1 MNACPLC
8 AGALETAF
16 VYDARPEGETEFG
29 IAAGDYRRS
38 YAQCATCGLY
48 VADLGA
54 LDLDELYAGAYVDA
68 TYSGDGMRATF
79 DRIMALPPERS
90 DNAGRVAR
98 VVEWLSGSGA
108 DATVLD
114 VGSGLGVFPAALR
127 RAGYGTVVAL
137 DPDARAVE
145 HARAAAGVQAVRGD
159 FMESAGLGL
168 GRFALVTLNKV
179 LEHVP
184 DPVAML
190 ARVHDHLAPGGA
202 VYVEL
207 PDGEAAA
214 RDPDGQDREE
224 FFIEHLHVFSP
235 PSLALL
241 ARRAGFDVQRLE
253 RLREPSGKYM
263 VYAFLTAAAG
273 DRGHT
278 P

>member
-1 MNACPLC
+1 MSACPLC
-8 AGALETAF
+8 AGVLETAF

-29 IAAGDYRRS
+29 IAAEDYRRS
-38 YAQCATCGLY
+38 YARCATCGLY
-48 VADLGA
+48 VADLGV

-68 TYSGDGMRATF
+68 TYAGNGVRATF
-79 DRIMALPPERS
+79 ERIMALPPERS

-98 VVEWLSGSGA
+98 VVEWLSASGA
-108 DATVLD
+108 DARVLD

-127 RAGYGTVVAL
+127 RAGYEAVVAL
-137 DPDARAVE
+137 DPDVRAVE
-145 HARAAAGVQAVRGD
+145 HTRAAAGVAAVRGD
-159 FMESAGLGL
+159 FMDSGDLGL
-168 GRFALVTLNKV
+168 GHFALVTLNKV

-190 ARVHDHLAPGGA
+190 ARVHEHLAPGGA

-214 RDPDGQDREE
+214 RDPDGQGREE
-224 FFIEHLHVFSP
+224 FFIEHLYVFSP
-235 PSLALL
+235 ASLALL

-253 RLREPSGKYM
+253 RLREPSGKYT
-263 VYAFLTAAAG
+263 VYAFLTAAAD
-273 DRGHT
+273 DRRQT

>member
-1 MNACPLC
+1 VSACPLC
-8 AGALETAF
+8 AGVLETAF
-16 VYDARPEGETEFG
+16 AYDARPEGETQFG
-29 IAAGDYRRS
+29 IPADAYRRS

-48 VADLGA
+48 VADLGG

-68 TYSGDGMRATF
+68 TYSGNGVRATF

-98 VVEWLSGSGA
+98 VVEWLAGSGA
-108 DATVLD
+108 DARVLD

-127 RAGYGTVVAL
+127 RAGYEAVVAL

-145 HARAAAGVQAVRGD
+145 HTRVAAGVAAVEGD
-159 FMESAGLGL
+159 FMEADDLGL
-168 GRFALVTLNKV
+168 GRFDLVTLNKV
-179 LEHVP
+179 LEHVA

-190 ARVHDHLAPGGA
+190 ARVHDHLAPDGA

-224 FFIEHLHVFSP
+224 FFIEHLYVFSP
-235 PSLALL
+235 ASLALL
-241 ARRAGFDVQRLE
+241 ARRAGFGLE
-253 RLREPSGKYM
+253 LLQRLREPSGKYT

-273 DRGHT
+273 DRRQT